1 MKKMNHLLE
10 DRKVGVII
18 IFIGI
23 IGLFYHLI
31 QRNNVDSDTTNIPE
45 KTTQY
50 TSYVNNMNLTE
61 INNANDNIQESTII
75 EDNQIEAFSVY

>member
-1 MKKMNHLLE
+1 MKKFHHLLD

-23 IGLFYHLI
+23 IVLFYHLI
-31 QRNNVDSDTTNIPE
+31 QQNNVDSDSTHVPDKANQP
-45 KTTQY
+45 
-50 TSYVNNMNLTE
+50 TSYVNNMNLAE
-61 INNANDNIQESTII
+61 INHANDNIQESTII